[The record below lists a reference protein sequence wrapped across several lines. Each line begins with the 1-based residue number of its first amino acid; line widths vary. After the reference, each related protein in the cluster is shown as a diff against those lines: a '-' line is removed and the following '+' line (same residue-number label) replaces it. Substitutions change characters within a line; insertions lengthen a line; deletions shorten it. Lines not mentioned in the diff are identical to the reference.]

1 MKQRVLFGALK
12 QPCANFKLTGEYV
25 CIYHAFLQYMWGFS
39 FACFMKWGMLVLSF
53 DGLGWQKF
61 NFCLS
66 ISKWAFWVGFFFS
79 CVIPFQSLF
88 SIFITLHFF
97 LTQNFH
103 KTTLLKYH
111 FTSSFKGF
119 FPWWLSLQLGLP
131 FTNSTHF
138 SCLILFS
145 TQLWRI
151 LSAMT
156 YIIIPELN
164 YFHLFLKVEEY

>member
-1 MKQRVLFGALK
+1 MGILF
-12 QPCANFKLTGEYV
+12 
-25 CIYHAFLQYMWGFS
+25 FL
-39 FACFMKWGMLVLSF
+39 
-53 DGLGWQKF
+53 
-61 NFCLS
+61 
-66 ISKWAFWVGFFFS
+66 
-79 CVIPFQSLF
+79 CVILFQSLC
-88 SIFITLHFF
+88 SIFIILFFF

-111 FTSSFKGF
+111 FTSFKGF

-156 YIIIPELN
+156 CIIIPELN
-164 YFHLFLKVEEY
+164 YFHLSLKVEGYYCSEYLYLYVCMLDAMWFLALLFSIGCGGRKRGEMSTQNCILIHGRANFFTVSIAMLYL